1 MGTFCSKS
9 VNPVS
14 QSLNDVLTELSSQ
27 LTNLHFDVN
36 SHQNISMD
44 FLCSNFRQINDSV
57 VTVKYDIAYT
67 TTVSDMQNVFK
78 Y

>member
-1 MGTFCSKS
+1 
-9 VNPVS
+9 
-14 QSLNDVLTELSSQ
+14 
-27 LTNLHFDVN
+27 
-36 SHQNISMD
+36 MD

-78 Y
+78 YCSKFEIGSNSPEPLADKRIDPGDQLVNVN